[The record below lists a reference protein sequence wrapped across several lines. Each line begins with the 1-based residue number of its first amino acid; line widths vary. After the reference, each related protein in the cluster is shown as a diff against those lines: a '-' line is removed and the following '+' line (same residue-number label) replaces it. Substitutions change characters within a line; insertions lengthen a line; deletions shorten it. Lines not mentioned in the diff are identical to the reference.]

1 MIEFHPPGTFRTDS
15 VSCVVRIPPGITDK
29 QDLLRHIAAELKFP
43 DYFGFNWAALDEC
56 LADLSWLQG
65 REVYMWH
72 EDIPLSDEPTEARR
86 YIQVLQG
93 VLHEPASVQLRI
105 SFPETTKAELD
116 ALLGLA

>member
-43 DYFGFNWAALDEC
+43 DYFGFNWDALDEC
-56 LADLSWLQG
+56 LADLSWLQA

-72 EDIPLSDEPTEARR
+72 EDIPLSDEPAEARR
-86 YIQVLQG
+86 YIQVLRECCMS
-93 VLHEPASVQLRI
+93 LAASNYELAFPKQLK
-105 SFPETTKAELD
+105 PN
-116 ALLGLA
+116 